1 MCMRIGIIGTGTIA
15 TAVVE
20 GLAGDGHRITVSERS
35 RTRSQDL
42 ADRFDEVSVADNQT
56 VLDASDVVFLGLMA
70 NDAPD
75 ILAPLRFH
83 DRQRVVSLMADAT
96 LADVAPLVAPAEA
109 AAVMIPFPAISRGG
123 SPILAL
129 GDTALI
135 EGLFGVRNTVVPLA
149 SEDELAA
156 YMAAQSVLSATAL
169 MVSRTAQWLAPRV
182 AEPTEAEV
190 FLRRLVASAL
200 DGQHSDTLLA
210 QLDTPGG
217 YNQRMRVAMEEANV
231 PEALHATFDALSRN
245 P

>member
-1 MCMRIGIIGTGTIA
+1 MRIGIIGTGTIA
-15 TAVVE
+15 AAVVE

-42 ADRFDEVSVADNQT
+42 AERFDEVSVAGNQA

-70 NDAPD
+70 SAAPD
-75 ILAPLRFH
+75 ILAPLRF
-83 DRQRVVSLMADAT
+83 REGQRVVSLMADAT
-96 LADVAPLVAPAEA
+96 LADVARLVAPAEA

-129 GDTALI
+129 GDTTLI
-135 EGLFGVRNTVVPLA
+135 EVLFGARNTVLPLA
-149 SEDELAA
+149 AENEFAA
-156 YMAAQSVLSATAL
+156 YMVAQSLLSAAAL

-182 AEPTEAEV
+182 AEPAEAEA
-190 FLRRLVASAL
+190 FLRRLIASAL
-200 DGQHSDTLLA
+200 DGQDSDTLLA

-217 YNQRMRVAMEEANV
+217 YNQRMRVAMEEADV
-231 PEALHATFDALSRN
+231 PNALHATFDRLSRN